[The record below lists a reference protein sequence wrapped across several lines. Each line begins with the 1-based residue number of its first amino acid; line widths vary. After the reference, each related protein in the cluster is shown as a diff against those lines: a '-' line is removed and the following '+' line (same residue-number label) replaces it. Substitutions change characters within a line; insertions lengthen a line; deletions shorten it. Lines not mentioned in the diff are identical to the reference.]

1 MNLRKPGNMRKGT
14 NAASTLRSAIAL
26 SLAISF
32 LAEAAAPEA
41 VRGKNVM
48 YVGGTI
54 ANLPEGTMGGI
65 NTKDEKALVFESE
78 KGKFQIPYENVTS
91 LEYGQ
96 KAGRRLGVA
105 ITLTLWALLSKKRK
119 HFLTIGFTDAND
131 KPQGVVLEIPKG
143 SAKSTIMIIEVR
155 SGKKVEY
162 ESEEARAHVHG

>member
-1 MNLRKPGNMRKGT
+1 MRRATVLLLIG
-14 NAASTLRSAIAL
+14 
-26 SLAISF
+26 SL
-32 LAEAAAPEA
+32 LAETSALAK
-41 VRGKNVM
+41 VTGKEVM

-54 ANLPEGTMGGI
+54 GGLPEGTIG
-65 NTKDEKALVFESE
+65 NLDAKNEKTLVFESA
-78 KGKFQIPYENVTS
+78 KGKFEIPYENITS

-105 ITLTLWALLSKKRK
+105 LTITIWALLSKKRK

-143 SAKSTIMIIEVR
+143 TAKSTIIVLEMR

-162 ESEEARAHVHG
+162 ESEEARKHVHG

>member
-1 MNLRKPGNMRKGT
+1 MTRKSV
-14 NAASTLRSAIAL
+14 ALVL
-26 SLAISF
+26 SLSL
-32 LAEAAAPEA
+32 LAESMALAKVTAKE
-41 VRGKNVM
+41 VM

-54 ANLPEGTMGGI
+54 SKLPEGTIGGLD
-65 NTKDEKALVFESE
+65 TTSEKVFVFESD
-78 KGKFQIPYENVTS
+78 KGRFQISYENITS

-119 HFLTIGFTDAND
+119 HFLTIGFTDEND

-143 SAKSTIMIIEVR
+143 TVKSTIITLEVR

-162 ESEEARAHVHG
+162 ESEEARKHVHG

>member
-1 MNLRKPGNMRKGT
+1 MK
-14 NAASTLRSAIAL
+14 SATAVVLIFL
-26 SLAISF
+26 L
-32 LAEAAAPEA
+32 LAETGALAK
-41 VRGKNVM
+41 VTGKEVM
-48 YVGGTI
+48 YVGGTV
-54 ANLPEGTMGGI
+54 ANLPEGTMGELD
-65 NTKDEKALVFESE
+65 TKNEKALGFVSSKARFE
-78 KGKFQIPYENVTS
+78 IPYENITS

-131 KPQGVVLEIPKG
+131 KPQGVVLEVPKG
-143 SAKSTIMIIEVR
+143 TVKSTITVIEAR

>member
-1 MNLRKPGNMRKGT
+1 MKRWTALLLICSLLSEI
-14 NAASTLRSAIAL
+14 AAIA
-26 SLAISF
+26 
-32 LAEAAAPEA
+32 A
-41 VRGKNVM
+41 VRGRDVM

-54 ANLPEGTMGGI
+54 PSLPEGTMGSLD
-65 NTKDEKALVFESE
+65 TKNQKALVFESD
-78 KGKFQIPYENVTS
+78 KGKFEIPYENITS

-119 HFLTIGFTDAND
+119 HFLTIGYTDASD

-143 SAKSTIMIIEVR
+143 TAKSTIIVLEMR

-162 ESEEARAHVHG
+162 ESEEARKHVHG

>member
-1 MNLRKPGNMRKGT
+1 MMRSG
-14 NAASTLRSAIAL
+14 IAL
-26 SLAISF
+26 LLVCSLLVGTCA
-32 LAEAAAPEA
+32 LAKAT
-41 VRGKNVM
+41 GKEVM

-54 ANLPEGTMGGI
+54 PNLPEGAMGDI
-65 NTKDEKALVFESE
+65 DTKSE
-78 KGKFQIPYENVTS
+78 KVITFISSKGRFEIPYENITS

-105 ITLTLWALLSKKRK
+105 VTLTLWALLSKKRK

-131 KPQGVVLEIPKG
+131 KPQGVVLEVPKG
-143 SAKSTIMIIEVR
+143 TVKATITIIEAR